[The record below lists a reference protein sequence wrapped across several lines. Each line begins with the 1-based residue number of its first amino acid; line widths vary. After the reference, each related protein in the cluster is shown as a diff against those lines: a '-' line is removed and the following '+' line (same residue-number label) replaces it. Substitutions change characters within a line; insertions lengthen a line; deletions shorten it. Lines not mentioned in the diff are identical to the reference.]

1 MHFLVVLE
9 IRPIRHANPDFGPRD
24 GSVVHSR
31 SHCARSQ
38 ISTYPIVRSVIREA
52 MATHGGVRRLHNAV
66 ATRASG
72 SAGGGHGRSW
82 RGICKLK
89 FRLSG

>member
-52 MATHGGVRRLHNAV
+52 MAACGDCITRSR
-66 ATRASG
+66 RASG
-72 SAGGGHGRSW
+72 SAGGTW

-89 FRLSG
+89 YFRLSG

>member
-52 MATHGGVRRLHNAV
+52 MAACGDCITRSRL
-66 ATRASG
+66 ASG
-72 SAGGGHGRSW
+72 SAGGTW

-89 FRLSG
+89 YFRLSG

>member
-52 MATHGGVRRLHNAV
+52 MAGVRRLQNAV
-66 ATRASG
+66 ATRE
-72 SAGGGHGRSW
+72 GR
-82 RGICKLK
+82 RI
-89 FRLSG
+89 